1 MSDVGGDKLRPI
13 YCVSCKILV
22 EGLLATLGAEVYCFS
37 CSKDIK
43 IHDPAKIERSSLY
56 GGYR

>member
-1 MSDVGGDKLRPI
+1 MERAKLYPV
-13 YCVSCKILV
+13 YCSACKLLV
-22 EGLLATLGAEVYCFS
+22 EGLLGVLGAEVYCFS
-37 CSKDIK
+37 CSRDIK